1 MKCHQYWPGKLNSP
15 TRYGCVT
22 VTLFSET
29 VRPVRKNDQDD
40 AIIIRQLLVQH
51 ESSSTRRTI
60 TQLQYTGWMDF
71 GVPDSPEGTLQI
83 VSTADEAQVLYESQ
97 QEKVGPMIVHCSA
110 GCGRSGAFCAIDTA
124 IRRLMKPEGAQD
136 KDLLFDTISRFREQ
150 RVSMV
155 QTLRQFVFCYET
167 IWWWL
172 LGYGSAPSVPMDLSD

>member
-1 MKCHQYWPGKLNSP
+1 
-15 TRYGCVT
+15 
-22 VTLFSET
+22 
-29 VRPVRKNDQDD
+29 
-40 AIIIRQLLVQH
+40 
-51 ESSSTRRTI
+51 
-60 TQLQYTGWMDF
+60 MDF